1 MLLPNEMLNEFIH
14 FQSKESANKEN
25 LLRCGQQDLETG
37 QQDLETGVDQQLARP
52 RNKVFHFCAHTVK
65 S

>member
-1 MLLPNEMLNEFIH
+1 MLLPNEMLNKFIH

-25 LLRCGQQDLETG
+25 LLRCG